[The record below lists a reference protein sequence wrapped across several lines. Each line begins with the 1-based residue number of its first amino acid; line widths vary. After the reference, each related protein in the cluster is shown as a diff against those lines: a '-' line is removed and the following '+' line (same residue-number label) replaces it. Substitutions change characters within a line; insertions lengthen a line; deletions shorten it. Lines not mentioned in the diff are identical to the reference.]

1 MVWFCTCRE
10 QVNKSKFILVFF
22 FFFPLKT
29 MLTILASQPNKSLNN
44 IQRVMPYF
52 IPCFCDVF
60 ISS

>member
-10 QVNKSKFILVFF
+10 QVNKSKFILV

-44 IQRVMPYF
+44 IQRVMPFF